1 MKVCN
6 RCGDEIDT
14 KDDENFCAGCQ
25 AIIDGDRAKADA
37 KKAKANLRRRE
48 RDAAMRSIGM
58 VKVKGAL
65 GGTYWE

>member
-14 KDDENFCAGCQ
+14 KDGENFCNGCQ
-25 AIIDGDRAKADA
+25 AIIDGDRVKAA
-37 KKAKANLRRRE
+37 EKKARAKLLRQE

-58 VKVKGAL
+58 TKLKGAL